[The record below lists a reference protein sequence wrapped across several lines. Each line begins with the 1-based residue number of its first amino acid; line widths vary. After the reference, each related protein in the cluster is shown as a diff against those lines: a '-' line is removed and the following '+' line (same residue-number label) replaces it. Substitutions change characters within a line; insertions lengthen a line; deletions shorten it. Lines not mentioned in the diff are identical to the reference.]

1 MMKSSGFH
9 KVLWDVMF
17 LSNIQD
23 ALMGNHDIPDLVV
36 PEDITTL
43 INVSTDRLPLVIEG
57 TSQVGRVKVFL
68 SR

>member
-1 MMKSSGFH
+1 MFH
-9 KVLWDVMF
+9 
-17 LSNIQD
+17 SNIQD

-68 SR
+68 S